1 MSRLTRDWT
10 RINTPSYG
18 EATRNERAPSTPKR
32 SPPFSLRLNADERRQ
47 LEQDAGRHSMSSYI
61 KSCLFDSDQPAKPA
75 RGLAPVKDHEALAQ
89 VLALLGSSRL
99 SEHLGELA
107 DQAQHGVLPL
117 DGETEAGL
125 RRACDDIQ
133 VMRRFLLAALGIRER
148 DSETNVCES
157 CASAF
162 TRAVADTRER
172 RDEREPEP

>member
-10 RINTPSYG
+10 RTNTPSYG
-18 EATRNERAPSTPKR
+18 ETARNERAPRTPKR
-32 SPPFSLRLNADERRQ
+32 PPPFSLRLNADERRQ
-47 LEQDAGRHSMSSYI
+47 LEEDAGRSSMSSYI
-61 KSCLFDSDQPAKPA
+61 KSCLFDPDHLTRPA

-99 SEHLGELA
+99 AEHLGELA
-107 DQAQHGVLPL
+107 DQARHGVLPL
-117 DGETEAGL
+117 DGETETRL

-133 VMRRFLLAALGIRER
+133 IMRRFLLAGLGIREPNA
-148 DSETNVCES
+148 ETNVCES